1 MNKSLASAV
10 LAASLCTISFAQDG
24 MFGAGVSIGNDRA
37 NLRMPIKIN
46 DSFRVEPE
54 LGISYYDNDGIKN
67 TGLQIGAGVYLL
79 NPVSSDINLYYG
91 GKALVGYQKNEDKNT
106 DNSDTQF
113 IIGGAAGA
121 EYMLNPQFSIGAEA
135 GIYLGIGDSTTFDTK
150 GEAILRY
157 YF

>member
-1 MNKSLASAV
+1 MNKSLTSAV
-10 LAASLCTISFAQDG
+10 LAVTLCTFAYAQEG
-24 MFGAGVSIGNDRA
+24 MLGAGISIGNDSA

-54 LGISYYDNDGIKN
+54 LGISYYDNDGTKN
-67 TGLQIGAGVYLL
+67 TGLQIGAGAYLL

-91 GKALVGYQKNEDKNT
+91 GKALIGYHKHEFGNID
-106 DNSDTQF
+106 DSSTQF

-121 EYMLNPQFSIGAEA
+121 EYMLNTQFSIGAEA
-135 GIYLGIGDSTTFDTK
+135 GVYLGIGDSTTFDTK
-150 GEAILRY
+150 GEALLRY